1 MSIASVAASQT
12 SALSAAATQAA
23 ASISNTASS
32 SSTASSTGTTAS
44 ALSSL
49 ASNFNDFL
57 SLLTTQLQNQ
67 DPTSPMDTDTFTS
80 ELVQFTSVQEQV
92 NTNSSLTSLIQLTQ
106 DGQVTNASTIVGKQV
121 AATSDQIPL
130 QSGSGTVQFTGTA
143 GEQVAIAITNSA
155 GTDVKDAVVN
165 ATAGTNTWTWNGND
179 NNGNSVADGSYNIA
193 VLGQS
198 NGGTAAAVPFTVLGT
213 ATGVSK
219 AGSSVDLQM
228 GATSVDMSAV
238 QSLVTQ

>member
-1 MSIASVAASQT
+1 MSIASVASTQ
-12 SALSAAATQAA
+12 SSLSSAATKAA
-23 ASISNTASS
+23 AAVTAATTASA
-32 SSTASSTGTTAS
+32 ASSTGTTAS

-106 DGQVTNASTIVGKQV
+106 DGQVTSASTIVGKQV
-121 AATSDQIPL
+121 DATSDHIPL
-130 QSGSGTVQFTGTA
+130 QSGTGTVQFTGTA

-155 GTDVKDAVVN
+155 GTDVKDAVVS
-165 ATAGTNTWTWNGND
+165 ATAGTNTWTWNGED

-198 NGGTAAAVPFTVLGT
+198 NGGTSSAVSFTVLGT
-213 ATGVSK
+213 ATGVTK
-219 AGSSVDLQM
+219 NGSSVDLQM
-228 GATSVDMSAV
+228 GATAVDMSAV

>member
-1 MSIASVAASQT
+1 MSLASVSSTQT
-12 SALSAAATQAA
+12 SLSAAATKAA
-23 ASISNTASS
+23 AGVTSANAAAA
-32 SSTASSTGTTAS
+32 ASSTGTTAS

-49 ASNFNDFL
+49 ASNFTDFL

-92 NTNSSLTSLIQLTQ
+92 NTNASLNSLISLTQ
-106 DGQVTNASTIVGKQV
+106 DGQVTSASSIVGKQV
-121 AATSDQIPL
+121 DATSNRIPL

-155 GTDVKDAVVN
+155 GTDVKDALVT
-165 ATAGTNTWTWNGND
+165 ATAGSNTWTWNGED
-179 NNGNSVADGSYNIA
+179 NNGNSVANGSYNIA

-198 NGGTAAAVPFTVLGT
+198 NGGTQAAVPFTVLGT
-213 ATGVSK
+213 ATGVTKS
-219 AGSSVDLQM
+219 GSSVDLQM
-228 GATSVDMSAV
+228 GTTSVDMSDV
-238 QSLVTQ
+238 ESLVTQ

>member
-1 MSIASVAASQT
+1 MSIASTVATTNT
-12 SALSAAATQAA
+12 SLSAAASKAA
-23 ASISNTASS
+23 ASVST

-49 ASNFNDFL
+49 ASNFNNFL

-92 NTNSSLTSLIQLTQ
+92 NTNASLNSLISLTQ
-106 DGQVTNASTIVGKQV
+106 DGQITNSGSMVGKQV
-121 AATSDQIPL
+121 TATSDQIPL
-130 QSGSGTVQFTGTA
+130 QSGTGTVQFTGTA

-155 GTDVKDAVVN
+155 GTDVRDALVT
-165 ATAGTNTWTWNGND
+165 ATAGSNTWKWDGTD
-179 NNGNSVADGSYNIA
+179 NSGDSVKDGSYNIA

-198 NGGTAAAVPFTVLGT
+198 NGGTSSSVSFSVVGT
-213 ATGVSK
+213 ATGVTKSGT
-219 AGSSVDLQM
+219 AVDLQM

-238 QSLVTQ
+238 QSVASQ